1 MGFESLLG
9 NARLKDNLTAAL
21 QQGKTAHFYLIS
33 GPQGSGKHTL
43 ASLLAAA
50 MMCQQPQRPCCRCA
64 ACRKVLDR
72 VHPDVITVEDPEHK
86 AVPVRIIRQMR
97 DDVFIR
103 PNEGNHK
110 VYIFPR
116 KWVLKDKMPC

>member
-43 ASLLAAA
+43 VRLLSAAIL
-50 MMCQQPQRPCCRCA
+50 CKDSHKPCLRCS
-64 ACRKVLDR
+64 ACR
-72 VHPDVITVEDPEHK
+72 
-86 AVPVRIIRQMR
+86 
-97 DDVFIR
+97 
-103 PNEGNHK
+103 
-110 VYIFPR
+110 
-116 KWVLKDKMPC
+116 